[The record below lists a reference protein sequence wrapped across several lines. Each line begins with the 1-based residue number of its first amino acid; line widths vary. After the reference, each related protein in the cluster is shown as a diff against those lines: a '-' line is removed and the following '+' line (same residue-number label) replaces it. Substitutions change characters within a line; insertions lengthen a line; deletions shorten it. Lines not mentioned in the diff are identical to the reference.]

1 MNIHSSSDLDPHRHI
16 AITATRVRD
25 DERLGFLPRHF
36 GRYFML
42 VESAIFSHMGNLCAD
57 YSGGYWEFFDLSN
70 GGCYLAPSFGT
81 FSLASPNG
89 FEGTVSADVAG
100 LVAALYAFSTLSFE
114 FRSAEVFADRYH
126 QLREFA
132 LEHASARDILA
143 AID

>member
-1 MNIHSSSDLDPHRHI
+1 MTSASASCRDISGATSCWSSRPSSV
-16 AITATRVRD
+16 TW
-25 DERLGFLPRHF
+25 E
-36 GRYFML
+36 
-42 VESAIFSHMGNLCAD
+42 NLCAD

-70 GGCYLAPSFGT
+70 GGCYLAPSFGS
-81 FSLASPNG
+81 FSLTSPNG
-89 FEGTVSADVAG
+89 FEATVSADVAG
-100 LVAALYAFSTLSFE
+100 LIAALYAFSTLSFE